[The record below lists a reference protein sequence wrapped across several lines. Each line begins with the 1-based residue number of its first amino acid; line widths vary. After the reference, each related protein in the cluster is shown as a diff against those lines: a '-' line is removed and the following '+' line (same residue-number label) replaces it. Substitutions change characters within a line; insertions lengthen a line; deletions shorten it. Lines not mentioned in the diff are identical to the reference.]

1 MKDLGTSP
9 SHACDDGMTSDGCQD
24 RAPSDGI
31 VYVVDDDPSVRRSLS
46 RLLRSVGLLVETFA
60 SAETFLESPPRDR
73 PACLVLDV
81 ILPGTS
87 GLELQS
93 TLGKTGRLLPIV
105 LLTGHGDVS
114 MSVQAMKHG
123 AVDFLQKPVNGD
135 QLLDCIHRGLGV
147 SRQLRIDRSE
157 RLDIQQ
163 RHATLTP
170 REREVMSLL
179 LAGRINKRIAEE
191 LGNSEKTVKIQR
203 RRVMEKMRVH
213 SVAELVWLAG
223 KVDLPGTPGERAAP

>member
-1 MKDLGTSP
+1 MDVEIARRVTGSCTWSTTILRYGERSR
-9 SHACDDGMTSDGCQD
+9 ACSIPPAYSSRRL
-24 RAPSDGI
+24 RA
-31 VYVVDDDPSVRRSLS
+31 RRRFSS
-46 RLLRSVGLLVETFA
+46 R
-60 SAETFLESPPRDR
+60 SARDR

-81 ILPGTS
+81 ILPGAG

-93 TLGKTGRLLPIV
+93 TLRKTGRLLPIV
-105 LLTGHGDVS
+105 FITGHGEVS

-123 AVDFLQKPVNGD
+123 AVDFLQKPVNGH
-135 QLLDCIHRGLGV
+135 QLLDCIQRGLGV

-179 LAGRINKRIAEE
+179 LAGRINKQIAEE
-191 LGNSEKTVKIQR
+191 LGNTEKTVKIQR
-203 RRVMEKMRVH
+203 RRVMEKMRVR

-223 KVDLPGTPGERAAP
+223 KVDLLD